1 MKTIDFTRINNDLNG
16 NPRVVCHFFNL
27 LTDDE
32 VQKHWFINVLVCYVL
47 CLIFY

>member
-27 LTDDE
+27 LTEDE
-32 VQKHWFINVLVCYVL
+32 IQNNELVMFYV
-47 CLIFY
+47 